1 MRRVWR
7 KKQAAAPSAAAVM
20 HPERDPSSGASRRLL
35 PQGEKEEGSHRV
47 PGSYIPESFVT

>member
-35 PQGEKEEGSHRV
+35 PQGEKEEGSPRV